1 MAFLCEFK
9 NLINKKF
16 FFSDFSLK
24 FKVKMVDTN
33 NNNNSQLDQ
42 EESLTTSA
50 SLPDTKFVTNKER
63 QIYGWIDQI
72 LRIELIDGRVYQGI
86 LLCVDNQSN
95 IILGDSREYWIKSVK
110 KDKISQSPS
119 AQNNLE
125 SNESSLKTK
134 KQKKRN
140 KKGGKQKEEVEE
152 VETNFGRKKELSPMR
167 KVFKYFLGLFLGI
180 ILGIQ

>member
-1 MAFLCEFK
+1 MAFFV
-9 NLINKKF
+9 NLIC
-16 FFSDFSLK
+16 K

-110 KDKISQSPS
+110 KEKISQSSPI
-119 AQNNLE
+119 QKNLE
-125 SNESSLKTK
+125 SNETSLKTK

-167 KVFKYFLGLFLGI
+167 KVGMAMIAKRYIKHIYLVESPDEE
-180 ILGIQ
+180 